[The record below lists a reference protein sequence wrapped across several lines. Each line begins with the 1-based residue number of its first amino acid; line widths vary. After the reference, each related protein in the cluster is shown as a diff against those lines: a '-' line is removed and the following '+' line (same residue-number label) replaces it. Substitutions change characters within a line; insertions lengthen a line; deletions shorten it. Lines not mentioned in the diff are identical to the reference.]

1 MQTKK
6 ETKRREPKARN
17 SVCNVEKNIRFFRKR
32 HNKPNRYSYLRWA
45 SRPGPA
51 RRRGGGGG
59 GRWVAWRSPPPPRP
73 PRQPRPWLPR
83 ASTASTRS
91 EEGERAGPSPVA
103 ARRPPPPPPP
113 LSWIP
118 PGRYLS
124 PRRSTRFALP
134 CAGNPRE
141 RVGNGGRGV
150 GGGGTGP
157 QYHVDVDKFEE
168 A

>member
-59 GRWVAWRSPPPPRP
+59 RWVAWRSPPPPRP
-73 PRQPRPWLPR
+73 PRQPHPWLPR
-83 ASTASTRS
+83 ASAASTRS
-91 EEGERAGPSPVA
+91 EEGERAGPSPMD

-113 LSWIP
+113 SWIS

-124 PRRSTRFALP
+124 LLGVAQDSHFRAPGTL
-134 CAGNPRE
+134 GRE
-141 RVGNGGRGV
+141 WGMGV
-150 GGGGTGP
+150 GGTGP
-157 QYHVDVDKFEE
+157 QYHVVDVDKFEE